1 MRRRP
6 SGNPGATVTF
16 DEVLMRNET
25 AVVTEKPISV
35 GERRSWIGRVTVAFL
50 AIGLMAVF
58 AFSQLFTVFAPWDDE
73 GYFLQA
79 YRDFLSG
86 HALYNQVFA
95 IYGPFT
101 FFSAALVARF
111 DAANVTHDAFR
122 WIVLPVW
129 LVIAALFGAVVW
141 RWTGRFAVS
150 LALFLL
156 VGFRLRGLARGI
168 GHPQLWIIL
177 AVALFLFV
185 GLERRDQRAASLRA
199 FWTGILIG
207 SILLFKIN
215 IGIFVLLAVA
225 LTISLQIKQWGGRV
239 ICGLLLLAGGCL
251 GVMMFL
257 QSSTPSEKL
266 FVFAYLT
273 SLAATVNIAIR
284 RAAVHE
290 FPRKAVLCFGAGI
303 AVCLTAGLGA
313 TLALGT
319 TPRALFEGL
328 IAVPMVFAR
337 KYHNPFLN
345 ATEPGSLI
353 ICAIGLCIS
362 LTMPY
367 WRRIAGVGPARLEL
381 AKATLGAVLMCAF
394 YYDHR
399 IALTGS
405 LLFLWLVIFDVP
417 QTPGPMYSNRLL
429 LALLSPLLSLQL
441 FPMAGEQV
449 DWAAL
454 GPMLAAA
461 VLLGDGVNSVL
472 REHRDAMPRVRTF
485 VSRAPGMLVAL
496 FLLATV
502 ARTGLQLR
510 RWLQYQ
516 PVNLTG
522 THWLRLPPREAER
535 LTVTVGLL
543 RQNCE
548 TVLTLPGLYSFPI
561 WSGVPPAEN
570 KRFNTWPFLWP
581 DEVQNNELPNLQG
594 KARGCVLVSQDVYEF
609 FRGYA
614 VSPGTDALLKE
625 IRHTMRPIAAIQDL
639 TLYRPSAVSQQSPKE
654 QNQRKSDSRI

>member
-1 MRRRP
+1 MR
-6 SGNPGATVTF
+6 
-16 DEVLMRNET
+16 DET
-25 AVVTEKPISV
+25 AVTEKVSISS
-35 GERRSWIGRVTVAFL
+35 GARQLWIRRVAVALF

-58 AFSQLFTVFAPWDDE
+58 AFSQLFTVFPPWDDE

-86 HALYNQVFA
+86 RALYNQVFA

-101 FFSAALVARF
+101 FFSAGLVARF
-111 DAANVTHDAFR
+111 NAANVTHDTFR

-129 LVIAALFGAVVW
+129 LMIAAIFGVVAW
-141 RWTGRFAVS
+141 RWTRQFAVS
-150 LALFLL
+150 LALLLL

-177 AVALFLFV
+177 AVALLLWV
-185 GLERRDQRAASLRA
+185 GLEWAYQRAASPRA

-207 SILLFKIN
+207 AILLFKIN

-225 LTISLQIKQWGGRV
+225 LTIGLQFKQWRGRFV
-239 ICGLLLLAGGCL
+239 CGLLLLACSCL
-251 GVMMFL
+251 GLMMFL
-257 QSSTPSEKL
+257 QSSTASEKL

-284 RAAVHE
+284 RAAVHD
-290 FPRKAVLCFGAGI
+290 FPRRAVICFGVGI

-313 TLALGT
+313 TVALGT

-328 IAVPMVFAR
+328 IAIPMVFAR

-345 ATEPGSLI
+345 ATEPASLI
-353 ICAIGLCIS
+353 ICAVGVCVLF
-362 LTMPY
+362 TMPR
-367 WRRIAGVGPARLEL
+367 WRRIAGLGSARLGL
-381 AKATLGAVLMCAF
+381 AKAALGAALLCAF

-405 LLFLWLVIFDVP
+405 LLFLWLLIFDVP
-417 QTPGPMYSNRLL
+417 EFNGPMYFNRLL

-461 VLLGDGVNSVL
+461 VLLGDGVNSVV
-472 REHRDAMPRVRTF
+472 REHRDATPRLRTL

-496 FLLATV
+496 FLLAT
-502 ARTGLQLR
+502 ALRTGLQFR

-543 RQNCE
+543 RRNCE
-548 TVLTLPGLYSFPI
+548 TVLTLPGLYSFPL
-561 WSGVPPAEN
+561 WSGVPPAEE

-581 DEVQNNELPNLQG
+581 DEVQNNELPELQG
-594 KARGCVLVSQDVYEF
+594 KARGCVLVSQDVYDF

-625 IRHTMRPIAAIQDL
+625 IRQTMRPIAAVQDL
-639 TLYRPSAVSQQSPKE
+639 TLYRSSAVSQHSPKE